1 MVRCLART
9 NAPRL
14 KLTEACSRQP
24 GPGARSLCEY
34 VILYLELA
42 RQWNIRVGY
51 ERVNLENA
59 REKETASDA
68 EGMDAG
74 PALTHVARHV
84 REETRV
90 LPLDT
95 AHRLV
100 VLRLRDRSPFC
111 VPLHGQQD

>member
-1 MVRCLART
+1 
-9 NAPRL
+9 
-14 KLTEACSRQP
+14 
-24 GPGARSLCEY
+24 
-34 VILYLELA
+34 
-42 RQWNIRVGY
+42 
-51 ERVNLENA
+51 
-59 REKETASDA
+59 
-68 EGMDAG
+68 MDAG

-100 VLRLRDRSPFC
+100 VFRLRDSSSFC

>member
-1 MVRCLART
+1 MLR
-9 NAPRL
+9 NAQEQKPPNG
-14 KLTEACSRQP
+14 A
-24 GPGARSLCEY
+24 ARSM
-34 VILYLELA
+34 
-42 RQWNIRVGY
+42 N
-51 ERVNLENA
+51 
-59 REKETASDA
+59 
-68 EGMDAG
+68 AG

-100 VLRLRDRSPFC
+100 VLRLRDRSSFC